1 MITKQERKIKMS
13 KKTELI
19 KVFKD
24 YKGKYEIIQGEVQK
38 VNQNTELTLEGREN
52 AISRLLEHFN
62 SVVTSHHDRAVDIID
77 KGVVALTET
86 WKKNTTGKLAD
97 SGYQSGL
104 SNVIKML
111 ELGTIQST
119 EDLQNIVNTYKD
131 DFNAVATIESMV
143 RTKGI
148 LGVTFPTDNRE
159 KNRQLLN
166 QLRGN
171 VDLYIN
177 NERLKSISRTWN
189 TFNQGT
195 TDISVSMDSMAEFV
209 DTRLGDNLE
218 LLS

>member
-1 MITKQERKIKMS
+1 MS

-24 YKGKYEIIQGEVQK
+24 YKGKYEILQGEVQK
-38 VNQNTELTLEGREN
+38 VNQNTELTPEGREN
-52 AISRLLEHFN
+52 AISRLLEYFN
-62 SVVTSHHDRAVDIID
+62 SVVTSHHDKAVDIID
-77 KGVVALTET
+77 KGMVALTET
-86 WKKNTTGKLAD
+86 WKNNTTGKLTD
-97 SGYQSGL
+97 SGYQAGL
-104 SNVIKML
+104 SNVLKML

-131 DFNAVATIESMV
+131 DFNAVAAIENMIKA
-143 RTKGI
+143 KGI
-148 LGVTFPTDNRE
+148 IGVTFPVDNRE

-195 TDISVSMDSMAEFV
+195 TDVSVSMDSMAEFV

>member
-1 MITKQERKIKMS
+1 MS

-19 KVFKD
+19 KVLKD
-24 YKGKYEIIQGEVQK
+24 YKGKYEILQGEVQK
-38 VNQNTELTLEGREN
+38 VNQNTELTPEGREK
-52 AISRLLEHFN
+52 AISRLLEYFN
-62 SVVTSHHDRAVDIID
+62 SIVTEHHDKAVDIID

-104 SNVIKML
+104 SNVLKML
-111 ELGTIQST
+111 ELGTIKST

-131 DFNAVATIESMV
+131 DFNAVAAIENMIKA
-143 RTKGI
+143 KGI
-148 LGVTFPTDNRE
+148 IGVTFPVDNRE
-159 KNRQLLN
+159 RNRQLLN

-177 NERLKSISRTWN
+177 NERLKGVSRTWN

-195 TDISVSMDSMAEFV
+195 TDVSISMVSMAEFV
-209 DTRLGDNLE
+209 ETRLGDNLE

>member
-1 MITKQERKIKMS
+1 MS

-38 VNQNTELTLEGREN
+38 VNQNTELTPEGREN
-52 AISRLLEHFN
+52 AISRLLERFN
-62 SVVTSHHDRAVDIID
+62 SIVTEHHDKAVELID
-77 KGVVALTET
+77 KGLTTLAET
-86 WKKNTTGKLAD
+86 WKKNSAGKLAD
-97 SGYQSGL
+97 GGYQAGL

-119 EDLQNIVNTYKD
+119 EDLQNIVDAYKE
-131 DFNAVATIESMV
+131 DFNAMAVIKTIATK
-143 RTKGI
+143 KGI
-148 LGVTFPTDNRE
+148 DGVIFPVDNRE
-159 KNRQLLN
+159 RNRQLLN

-195 TDISVSMDSMAEFV
+195 TNVSISMDSMAEFV